1 MYKIEVWTKHT
12 LQKGKRK
19 IDLIVKLD
27 KEDKEIHIYKSI
39 IAQLTKHL
47 KQKNMYS
54 SEHFPIPQHI
64 DSCPV
69 LENDKTRENGLFI
82 LEDMRAYGFK
92 RDILGKQEGLDYE
105 HSLLT
110 VARLARFHATSYCY
124 VQDILTEGDTNLDV
138 VMVERNFRK
147 IPKIADE
154 NIIIVENL
162 IREQH
167 GYKQFSSVYDMLV
180 EALRGRPLHS
190 ESQNTSS
197 AFQSFCH
204 GSVVRENI
212 LFQYESQLNSKLFCR
227 DAVLQNLSCGHFG
240 SCVFDLIQFIFT
252 SIEAE
257 VRQSFLADFVCSVYY
272 DNFAKTVS
280 KMRNDRNPKIFSKKD
295 WIREF
300 DSKIMFGFL
309 FALPYS
315 FPGLCHDRQ
324 WSDEEMVRLKTF
336 VNPMIK
342 DIIQFKLNARA
353 TFD

>member
-1 MYKIEVWTKHT
+1 M
-12 LQKGKRK
+12 L
-19 IDLIVKLD
+19 
-27 KEDKEIHIYKSI
+27 
-39 IAQLTKHL
+39 
-47 KQKNMYS
+47 S
-54 SEHFPIPQHI
+54 SEHFPIAQHI
-64 DSCPV
+64 DSCS
-69 LENDKTRENGLFI
+69 TTENGLFI
-82 LEDMRAYGFK
+82 LEDIRAYGYK
-92 RDILGKQEGLDYE
+92 RDILSNQEGLDYE

-124 VQDILTEGDTNLDV
+124 VQDILTDGDTNLDV
-138 VMVERNFRK
+138 LVVEKTFRN
-147 IPKIADE
+147 IPKINDE
-154 NIIIVENL
+154 NILIVENL

-167 GYKQFSSVYDMLV
+167 GYKQFSSVYEMLV

-212 LFQYESQLNSKLFCR
+212 LFQYESQLNSKLLCR
-227 DAVLQNLSCGHFG
+227 DAILQNLSSGHFG

-272 DNFAKTVS
+272 DNFAKAVS
-280 KMRNDRNPKIFSKKD
+280 KMRNDRNPKIFSKKE

-300 DSKIMFGFL
+300 DSKIMFGLL

-315 FPGLCHDRQ
+315 FPGLCHDRK